1 MNAPGPELSLTI
13 AVLTYRRV
21 SQLVPLIALLRE
33 QAASVNMPVS
43 IVVVDNDPDA
53 SARHPAS
60 RALGGSGRYVHEPIP
75 GIAAARNRALREAD
89 DATLLVFIDDDEVP
103 VDGWLLELVDE
114 YLRSWPVAVVGP
126 VVSTY
131 EKEPERW
138 IEEGGFFTRRRL
150 SSGTRVDVAAT
161 NNLLLDLNWLRS
173 RGIEFDDEFGLSGGS
188 DTLFSRQ
195 ITTAG
200 GEIVWC
206 DEAVVHD
213 VVPASRATREWVL
226 QRAYRSGNSWSRS
239 SLALEPTVMGR
250 LRTRLVLS
258 VRGGI
263 RFIGGGLQG
272 VLGRITGR
280 VSVEAHGVRTRHRGA
295 GMLAG
300 AFGHVYSEYSR
311 PTSVQ
316 PITEKV

>member
-1 MNAPGPELSLTI
+1 MNESGPKQSLAI
-13 AVLTYRRV
+13 AVLTYKRTE
-21 SQLVPLIALLRE
+21 QLVPLIGTLRE
-33 QAASVNMPVS
+33 QAASVGMPAS

-60 RALGGSGRYVHEPIP
+60 RALGDSGRYVHEPTP
-75 GIAAARNRALREAD
+75 GIAAARNRALREARD
-89 DATLLVFIDDDEVP
+89 STLLVFIDDDEVP
-103 VDGWLLELVDE
+103 INGWLQELVDE

-131 EKEPERW
+131 EKAPENW

-150 SSGTRVDVAAT
+150 PSGTRVDVAAT
-161 NNLLLDLNWLRS
+161 NNLLLDLDWLRN
-173 RGIEFDDEFGLSGGS
+173 RGIEFDNDFGLSGGS

-213 VVPASRATREWVL
+213 VVPATRATRAWVL

-239 SLALEPTVMGR
+239 SLALEPSVLG
-250 LRTRLVLS
+250 RTRVRTVLS
-258 VRGGI
+258 LRGAVRLV
-263 RFIGGGLQG
+263 GGGVQG
-272 VLGRITGR
+272 VLGKATRR
-280 VSVEAHGVRTRHRGA
+280 VGMEAHGMRTRYRGA

-311 PTSVQ
+311 PTPVK
-316 PITEKV
+316 PMTEKV